1 MEDYSKVLS
10 LAEAQP
16 ELTIY
21 EDVQEIKTDV
31 KDISYKAK
39 DANVVPTEGASYTF
53 DYLAENTY
61 KPSTDYEKKSINDT
75 FTEKKEVEYKVKKI
89 KVEKDKDN
97 YSKVKKIE
105 TTKPTDFKEEETRF
119 DRLISKAVKKY
130 NDLKDDVSPI
140 EVLQSSEPDFMANM
154 YNIYL
159 LEVPATYRD
168 YPEQAYKTGTALG
181 TYIGP
186 ETDTG
191 RNYLGTNTNDLFSII
206 GMRTEGIEIP
216 NKSLNT
222 TDIKVAGQ
230 LVKKIVGNVNTPN
243 KASFT
248 IELDQSMFILDAFH
262 RLNGDWWAKEYE
274 AYSAIDAGLL
284 KGNASEANHITGKQ
298 FLLNYGTLPF
308 HSSADKRGGKKSI
321 IDIIVEY
328 DAAYQIMSRYND
340 KVGSNDASDL
350 GESLPKVKDDR
361 FLSKTGRVQ
370 RYILHDCRFL
380 GRSSALTF
388 QNSSADPMKATFPFT
403 FRRVLKVTDQGI
415 IY

>member
-1 MEDYSKVLS
+1 MEDYSKVLT
-10 LAEAQP
+10 LADAQP

-21 EDVQEIKTDV
+21 ENVQDIKTDV
-31 KDISYKAK
+31 KDTSYKAK
-39 DANVVPTEGASYTF
+39 EANVVFNEDTSYTF
-53 DYLAENTY
+53 DYSTENTY
-61 KPSTDYEKKSINDT
+61 KPSTDYEKKSISDDLD
-75 FTEKKEVEYKVKKI
+75 EKEEVEYKVKKI
-89 KVEKDKDN
+89 KVEKDGDD
-97 YSKVKKIE
+97 YSKVKDIKP
-105 TTKPTDFKEEETRF
+105 TKPTDFKEEETRF

-168 YPEQAYKTGTALG
+168 YPEQAYKTGTTLG

-191 RNYLGTNTNDLFSII
+191 RNFLGTDTNELFSII

-230 LVKKIVGNVNTPN
+230 LVKKIVGNVNMPN

-262 RLNGDWWAKEYE
+262 RLNGDWWAKEYA
-274 AYSAIDAGLL
+274 AYSTIDVGLL
-284 KGNASEANHITGKQ
+284 KGNASESNTITGKQ
-298 FLLNYGTLPF
+298 FLLNFGNLPY
-308 HSSADKRGGKKSI
+308 HSSADKNGGKKSI
-321 IDIIVEY
+321 IDVIVEY
-328 DAAYQIMSRYND
+328 DAAYQIMSRYDNKFGSSSK
-340 KVGSNDASDL
+340 KV
-350 GESLPKVKDDR
+350 EDDR
-361 FLSKTGRVQ
+361 FLTKRGRVQ

-388 QNSSADPMKATFPFT
+388 QNSSAEPIKATFPFT
-403 FRRVLKVTDQGI
+403 FRRVLKVTDQGF

>member
-1 MEDYSKVLS
+1 MEDYSKVLT
-10 LAEAQP
+10 LADAQP

-21 EDVQEIKTDV
+21 ENVQDIKTDV
-31 KDISYKAK
+31 KDASYKAK
-39 DANVVPTEGASYTF
+39 EANANLANDVSYTF
-53 DYLAENTY
+53 DYSAENTY
-61 KPSTDYEKKSINDT
+61 KPSVYYEKKSISDILTDNN
-75 FTEKKEVEYKVKKI
+75 EVEYEVKKI
-89 KVEKDKDN
+89 TVEKDIDE
-97 YSKVKKIE
+97 YSKVKKIK
-105 TTKPTDFKEEETRF
+105 TIKPTDFKEEETRF
-119 DRLISKAVKKY
+119 NRLISKAVKKY

-159 LEVPATYRD
+159 LEVPAEYRD

-216 NKSLNT
+216 DKSLNT

-248 IELDQSMFILDAFH
+248 VELDQSMFILDAFH
-262 RLNGDWWAKEYE
+262 RLNGDWWAKEYA

-308 HSSADKRGGKKSI
+308 HSSTDKNGGKKSI
-321 IDIIVEY
+321 IDVIVEY
-328 DAAYQIMSRYND
+328 DAAYQIMSRYDYKFGNN
-340 KVGSNDASDL
+340 S
-350 GESLPKVKDDR
+350 PKVEDDR
-361 FLSKTGRVQ
+361 FLTKTGRVQ

-388 QNSSADPMKATFPFT
+388 QNSSAEPMKATFPFT
-403 FRRVLKVTDQGI
+403 FRRVLKVTDQGF

>member
-1 MEDYSKVLS
+1 MEDYSKVLT
-10 LAEAQP
+10 LADAQP

-21 EDVQEIKTDV
+21 ENVQDIKTDV
-31 KDISYKAK
+31 KDTSYKAK
-39 DANVVPTEGASYTF
+39 EANVVFNEDTSYTF
-53 DYLAENTY
+53 DYSAENIY
-61 KPSTDYEKKSINDT
+61 KPSTDYEKKSISDDLY
-75 FTEKKEVEYKVKKI
+75 EKEEVEYNVKKI
-89 KVEKDKDN
+89 KVEKDSDN
-97 YSKVKKIE
+97 YSKVKDIKS
-105 TTKPTDFKEEETRF
+105 TKPTDFKEEETRF
-119 DRLISKAVKKY
+119 DRLISKSVKKY

-159 LEVPATYRD
+159 LEVPAKYRD
-168 YPEQAYKTGTALG
+168 YPEQAYKTGTTLG

-191 RNYLGTNTNDLFSII
+191 RNFLGTDTNDLFSII

-248 IELDQSMFILDAFH
+248 VELDQSMFILDAFH
-262 RLNGDWWAKEYE
+262 RLNGDWWAREYE

-308 HSSADKRGGKKSI
+308 HSSADKTGGKKSI
-321 IDIIVEY
+321 IDVIVEY
-328 DAAYQIMSRYND
+328 DAAYQIMSRYDN
-340 KVGSNDASDL
+340 KFGSGSKKF
-350 GESLPKVKDDR
+350 EDDR
-361 FLSKTGRVQ
+361 FLTKRGRVQ

-388 QNSSADPMKATFPFT
+388 QNSSAEPMKATFPFT
-403 FRRVLKVTDQGI
+403 FRRVLKVTDQGF

>member
-1 MEDYSKVLS
+1 MEDYSKVLT
-10 LAEAQP
+10 LADAQP

-21 EDVQEIKTDV
+21 ENVQSIKTDI
-31 KDISYKAK
+31 KDTSYKAK
-39 DANVVPTEGASYTF
+39 EANVVFNEATSYTF
-53 DYLAENTY
+53 DYSAENTY
-61 KPSTDYEKKSINDT
+61 KHSTDYEKKSISDDLD
-75 FTEKKEVEYKVKKI
+75 EKEEVEYNVKKI
-89 KVEKDKDN
+89 KVEKDSYN
-97 YSKVKKIE
+97 YSKVKDIKP
-105 TTKPTDFKEEETRF
+105 TKPTDFKEETRF
-119 DRLISKAVKKY
+119 DRLISKDVKKY

-159 LEVPATYRD
+159 LEVPAEYRD

-191 RNYLGTNTNDLFSII
+191 RNFLGTDTNDLFSII

-230 LVKKIVGNVNTPN
+230 LVKKIVGNVNMPN

-262 RLNGDWWAKEYE
+262 RLNGDWWAKEYA

-284 KGNASEANHITGKQ
+284 KGNASSSNHITGKQ

-308 HSSADKRGGKKSI
+308 HSSSDKVGGKKSI
-321 IDIIVEY
+321 IDVIVEY
-328 DAAYQIMSRYND
+328 DAAYQIMSRYDNKFGGGSK
-340 KVGSNDASDL
+340 KV
-350 GESLPKVKDDR
+350 EDDR
-361 FLSKTGRVQ
+361 FLTKRGRVQ

-388 QNSSADPMKATFPFT
+388 QNSSAEPMKATFPFT

>member
-1 MEDYSKVLS
+1 MEDYSKVLT
-10 LAEAQP
+10 LADAQP

-21 EDVQEIKTDV
+21 ENVQDIKTDV
-31 KDISYKAK
+31 KDTSYKAK
-39 DANVVPTEGASYTF
+39 EANVVFNEDTSYTF
-53 DYLAENTY
+53 DYSAENTY
-61 KPSTDYEKKSINDT
+61 KPSTDYEKKSISDDLD
-75 FTEKKEVEYKVKKI
+75 EKEEVEYKVKKI
-89 KVEKDKDN
+89 KVEKDGDD
-97 YSKVKKIE
+97 YSKVKDIKP
-105 TTKPTDFKEEETRF
+105 TKPTDFKEEETRF

-159 LEVPATYRD
+159 LEVPAEYRD
-168 YPEQAYKTGTALG
+168 YPEQAYKTGTTLG

-191 RNYLGTNTNDLFSII
+191 RNFLGTDTNDLFSII

-222 TDIKVAGQ
+222 ADIKVAGQ
-230 LVKKIVGNVNTPN
+230 LVKKIVGNVNMPN

-262 RLNGDWWAKEYE
+262 RLNGDWWAKEYA
-274 AYSAIDAGLL
+274 AYSVIDVGLL
-284 KGNASEANHITGKQ
+284 KGNASESNTITGKQ
-298 FLLNYGTLPF
+298 FLLNFGNLPY
-308 HSSADKRGGKKSI
+308 HSSADKTGGKKSI
-321 IDIIVEY
+321 IDVIVEY
-328 DAAYQIMSRYND
+328 DAAYQIMSRYDNKFGSGSK
-340 KVGSNDASDL
+340 KV
-350 GESLPKVKDDR
+350 EDDR
-361 FLSKTGRVQ
+361 FLTKRGRVQ

-388 QNSSADPMKATFPFT
+388 QNSSAEPMKATFPFT
-403 FRRVLKVTDQGI
+403 FRRVLKVTDQGF

>member
-1 MEDYSKVLS
+1 MEDYSKVLT
-10 LAEAQP
+10 LADAQP

-21 EDVQEIKTDV
+21 ENVQDIKTDV
-31 KDISYKAK
+31 KDTSYKAK
-39 DANVVPTEGASYTF
+39 EANVVFNEDTSYTF
-53 DYLAENTY
+53 DYSAENTY
-61 KPSTDYEKKSINDT
+61 KPSTDYEKKSISDDLD
-75 FTEKKEVEYKVKKI
+75 EKEEVEYKVKKI
-89 KVEKDKDN
+89 KVKKDGDD
-97 YSKVKKIE
+97 YSKVKDIKP
-105 TTKPTDFKEEETRF
+105 TKPTDFKEEETRF

-168 YPEQAYKTGTALG
+168 YPEQAYKTGTTLG

-191 RNYLGTNTNDLFSII
+191 RNFLGTDTNELFSII

-230 LVKKIVGNVNTPN
+230 LVKKIVGNVNMPN

-262 RLNGDWWAKEYE
+262 RLNGDWWAKEYA

-284 KGNASEANHITGKQ
+284 KGNASSSNHITGKQ

-308 HSSADKRGGKKSI
+308 HSSSDKVGGKKSI
-321 IDIIVEY
+321 IDVIVEY
-328 DAAYQIMSRYND
+328 DAAYQIMSRYDNKFGGGSK
-340 KVGSNDASDL
+340 KV
-350 GESLPKVKDDR
+350 EDDR
-361 FLSKTGRVQ
+361 FLTKRGRVQ

-388 QNSSADPMKATFPFT
+388 QNSSAEPMKATFPFT
-403 FRRVLKVTDQGI
+403 FRRVLKVTDQGF

>member
-1 MEDYSKVLS
+1 MEDYSKVLT
-10 LAEAQP
+10 LADAQP

-21 EDVQEIKTDV
+21 ENVQKVEPRIKAD
-31 KDISYKAK
+31 SYKAK
-39 DANVVPTEGASYTF
+39 EANVVSAEEASYTF
-53 DYLAENTY
+53 DYSAENKYNSSADYNVKSLDEVVITEDVKYSVGGASTY
-61 KPSTDYEKKSINDT
+61 KIN
-75 FTEKKEVEYKVKKI
+75 Y
-89 KVEKDKDN
+89 N
-97 YSKVKKIE
+97 YSKINSIN
-105 TTKPTDFKEEETRF
+105 TTQPTDFKEEETRF
-119 DRLISKAVKKY
+119 DRLISKSVKKY

-159 LEVPATYRD
+159 LEVPAKYRD
-168 YPEQAYKTGTALG
+168 YPEQAYLTGTALG

-191 RNYLGTNTNDLFSII
+191 RDYLGTNTNDLFSII

-216 NKSLNT
+216 NKTLNT

-230 LVKKIVGNVNTPN
+230 LVKKIVGNVTNPN

-262 RLNGDWWAKEYE
+262 RLNGDWWAKEYRS
-274 AYSAIDAGLL
+274 YSAIDAGLL
-284 KGNASEANHITGKQ
+284 KGNASSSNHITGKQ

-308 HSSADKRGGKKSI
+308 HSSSDKVGGEKSI
-321 IDIIVEY
+321 IDVIVEY
-328 DAAYQIMSRYND
+328 DAAYQIASRYND
-340 KVGSNDASDL
+340 KAGASDL
-350 GESLPKVKDDR
+350 ENKAPEKVKDER

-388 QNSSADPMKATFPFT
+388 QNSSAEPMKATFPFT
-403 FRRVLKVTDQGI
+403 FRRVLKVTDRGF

>member
-1 MEDYSKVLS
+1 MEDYSKVLT
-10 LAEAQP
+10 LADAQP

-21 EDVQEIKTDV
+21 ENVQNIKTDI
-31 KDISYKAK
+31 KDTSYKAK
-39 DANVVPTEGASYTF
+39 EANVVFNEATSYTF
-53 DYLAENTY
+53 DYSAENTY
-61 KPSTDYEKKSINDT
+61 KPSTDYEKKSISDDLD
-75 FTEKKEVEYKVKKI
+75 EKEEVEYNVKKI
-89 KVEKDKDN
+89 KVEKDSYN
-97 YSKVKKIE
+97 YSKVKDIKP
-105 TTKPTDFKEEETRF
+105 TKPTDFKEEETRF

-159 LEVPATYRD
+159 LEVPAEYRD

-191 RNYLGTNTNDLFSII
+191 RNFLGTDTNDLFSII

-230 LVKKIVGNVNTPN
+230 LVKKIVGNVNMPN

-262 RLNGDWWAKEYE
+262 RLNGDWWAKEYA

-284 KGNASEANHITGKQ
+284 KGNASSSNHITGKQ

-308 HSSADKRGGKKSI
+308 HSSSDKNGGKKSI
-321 IDIIVEY
+321 IDVIVEY
-328 DAAYQIMSRYND
+328 DAAYQIMSRYDNKFGSGSK
-340 KVGSNDASDL
+340 KV
-350 GESLPKVKDDR
+350 EDDR
-361 FLSKTGRVQ
+361 FLTKRGRVQ

-388 QNSSADPMKATFPFT
+388 QNSSAEPMKATFPFT
-403 FRRVLKVTDQGI
+403 FRRVLKVTDRGF